1 MVCSDMEAALVE
13 DATDMDVMEA
23 AQFIT
28 TTMVFER
35 LRRRKKVNAVGPI
48 MILSQ
53 NGYGRNSGSKI

>member
-13 DATDMDVMEA
+13 DATDMEVMEA

-35 LRRRKKVNAVGPI
+35 LRRSKKVNAVGPI
-48 MILSQ
+48 MI
-53 NGYGRNSGSKI
+53 